1 MNRLLCVTS
10 PNRINR
16 IIQNSF
22 VFLFFFLFF
31 FVIGDKD
38 AFQREWQEKTRS
50 FPRSIG
56 ADRHGH
62 HRREQRAIDSE
73 LYKNRMTMVT

>member
-22 VFLFFFLFF
+22 FFFF
-31 FVIGDKD
+31 FVIGDKG